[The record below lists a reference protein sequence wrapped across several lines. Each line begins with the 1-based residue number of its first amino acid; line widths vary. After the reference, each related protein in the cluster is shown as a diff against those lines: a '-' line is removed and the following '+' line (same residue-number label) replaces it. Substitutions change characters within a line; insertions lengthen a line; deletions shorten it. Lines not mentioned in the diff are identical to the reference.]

1 MRINSLIFKNFKSFG
16 KETHFEIRPLTLI
29 YGVNG
34 SGKSSIIQLLQ
45 FLKQSYEN
53 RKESILSPIVNLPG
67 TIDLGSYEELINKH
81 DLRKNLEITFKG
93 EYLERWD
100 DPQWQI
106 DRRRILNS
114 KILSEKEKNLK
125 ISELEEKSYF
135 NGKVFHLNLVLNN
148 NLIKEINLYDEK
160 INKENKLLSI
170 SNVNDQLKTNYI
182 KIDDNLIKRTSD
194 FLKNEYIDKFVKFK
208 FNENTLR
215 MTQRDSDYFI
225 SIHNLFLKYKKNINN
240 NRLPLNKKVLAELI
254 NNLDLKVN
262 INIRESIRSFYR
274 RLGMAI
280 RIINSNLPEELST
293 IVFTN
298 KKNEGPC
305 LMWDLELIK
314 KKIPFEKSIS
324 NQEALVEDLEE
335 MIKFFSKFS
344 KQRIKELGYISDAI
358 GSLDNQINLN
368 FSSRIFSSIDFEIA
382 NNLDSFK
389 LILKILKKKKIYNKD
404 INNIFNILYKITE
417 WDNDGFLIHEIH
429 RGNYFRR
436 FNFINY
442 PHILFSSFIYE
453 RTQNEDKENKRPLFR
468 GIVNTSRF
476 VHRVKYLFPNFPDVN
491 ETISNFLDD
500 ILHLSPQSVKVPRFN
515 TFKGSTPSS
524 VGSTGENMPDLL
536 FRLKY
541 LVNDVNDF
549 LEEINLPYSI
559 KIETFSK
566 KSQSNKNNPTDLY
579 EIRIKDKVLKTYVHL
594 SDTGYGISQLVT
606 FLVQL
611 INSSDQQIIM
621 KEELEAHLHPS
632 WQKKIPDLIFKK
644 VSSIMDTEDEYLF
657 RCILETHSEHL
668 ILKINKMIK
677 EKIIRPKDVAVY
689 YAYKDNKTKSSH
701 IDLIRINE
709 DGEFIDKWRDGF
721 FMERLELI

>member
-67 TIDLGSYEELINKH
+67 TIDLGSYEELIHKH

-100 DPQWQI
+100 DPQLKI
-106 DRRRILNS
+106 DRRRILNL
-114 KILSEKEKNLK
+114 KNLNEKEKKLR
-125 ISELEEKSYF
+125 ISKLEGKSYY
-135 NGKVFHLNLVLNN
+135 NGKIFHLNLVFNN
-148 NLIKEINLYDEK
+148 NSIVEINLYDKK

-170 SNVNDQLKTNYI
+170 SNVNGRLKTNYV

-194 FLKNEYIDKFVKFK
+194 FLKNKYIDRYVKFK
-208 FNENTLR
+208 FNENTLS
-215 MTQRDSDYFI
+215 MSQRDSEYFI
-225 SIHNLFLKYKKNINN
+225 SIHNLFLKYKKNIKN
-240 NRLPLNKKVLAELI
+240 NRLPLNNKVLVELTKNLGLKINI
-254 NNLDLKVN
+254 NN
-262 INIRESIRSFYR
+262 RESVRSFYTQ
-274 RLGMAI
+274 LAMSI
-280 RIINSNLPEELST
+280 RIINSNLPEELCT

-305 LMWDLELIK
+305 LLWDLDLIN
-314 KKIPFEKSIS
+314 KKISFYNSMS
-324 NQEALVEDLEE
+324 NKEALIEDLES
-335 MIKFFSKFS
+335 INKYFSKFS
-344 KQRIKELGYISDAI
+344 KQRFNELGYVTDVSF
-358 GSLDNQINLN
+358 SLEDQINLN
-368 FSSRIFSSIDFEIA
+368 YSTRIFSSTDFEIA
-382 NNLDSFK
+382 NNLDSFR

-404 INNIFNILYKITE
+404 INDIFNILYKITE
-417 WDNDGFLIHEIH
+417 WDNDGFLIHEMH
-429 RGNYFRR
+429 RSDYFRR
-436 FNFINY
+436 FNYISY
-442 PHILFSSFIYE
+442 PHILFSSFIYD
-453 RTQNEDKENKRPLFR
+453 RTKNEINEQRRSLFR
-468 GIVNTSRF
+468 GFVNTSRF

-491 ETISNFLDD
+491 KTISNFLDD

-549 LEEINLPYSI
+549 LEEIKLPYSI

-566 KSQSNKNNPTDLY
+566 KSTSNKNNPTDLY
-579 EIRIKDKVLKTYVHL
+579 EIRIKDKILKTYVHL

-632 WQKKIPDLIFKK
+632 WQKRIPDLIFKK
-644 VSSIMDTEDEYLF
+644 VSSIMDTENEYLF

-677 EKIIRPKDVAVY
+677 EKIIRPRDVAVY

-701 IDLIRINE
+701 IDLIRIND